1 MILQNEIMVSVGG
14 GMSGRILLID
24 DDPDLGVM
32 LRDYLR
38 RYGFEV
44 AVTTT
49 GAAGLARLGR
59 DGADLVIL
67 DVRLPD
73 EDGFEVLKR
82 LRAQSAVPVILLTG
96 LDDRADRVVG
106 LELGADDYLGKP
118 FDPRELLA
126 RIRAVLRRCR
136 RTVPPSHGREYR
148 FAGCRLI
155 PEIRELILADGD
167 RRRLTRSEL
176 RLLLAFLE
184 HPGRLL
190 SRERLLECCHPHGD
204 AVFDRAVDVQVL
216 RLRRKLGEAGRL
228 IVTERGAGYRLA
240 AGVEVI
246 DQCLPGASGTPRR
259 SQ

>member
-1 MILQNEIMVSVGG
+1 
-14 GMSGRILLID
+14 MSGRILLID
-24 DDPDLGVM
+24 DDPDLGDM
-32 LRDYLR
+32 LRDYLG

-44 AVTTT
+44 RT
-49 GAAGLARLGR
+49 AAAGSEGLARLGQE
-59 DGADLVIL
+59 AVDLVIL

-73 EDGFEVLKR
+73 DDGFEVLKR
-82 LRAQSAVPVILLTG
+82 LRAQSTVPVILLTG
-96 LDDRADRVVG
+96 LDDRSDRVVG

-136 RTVPPSHGREYR
+136 RSVPPSRGREYR
-148 FAGCRLI
+148 FAGCRLL
-155 PEIRELILADGD
+155 PETRELIRADGD

-176 RLLLAFLE
+176 RLLLAFLTY
-184 HPGRLL
+184 PGRLL
-190 SRERLLECCHPHGD
+190 SRECLLEYCHPHGE

-228 IVTERGAGYRLA
+228 IVTERGAGYRFT
-240 AGVEVI
+240 AGVEVVD